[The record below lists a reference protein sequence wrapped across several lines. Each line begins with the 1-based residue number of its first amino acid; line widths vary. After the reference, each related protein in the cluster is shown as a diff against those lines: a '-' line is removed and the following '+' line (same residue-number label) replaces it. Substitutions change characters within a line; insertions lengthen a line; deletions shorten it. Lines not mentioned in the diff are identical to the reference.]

1 MDFTHCGELGVTVG
15 GEPFG
20 HLLFHFVLSHSGW
33 RYVDVAYGETFA
45 ALVKPESTERRLW
58 GQSLKKPEGAPL
70 NLGE

>member
-33 RYVDVAYGETFA
+33 RYVDLDGETFA
-45 ALVKPESTERRLW
+45 ALVKGCRGLCGSWAVCEVVTCRQPRTS
-58 GQSLKKPEGAPL
+58 
-70 NLGE
+70 